1 MTDDDRTI
9 DTGEK
14 LPSARGGLSTTGGG
28 GPVVVARQAAPEP
41 PRGLTGRYEVGERLG
56 AGGMG
61 VVHLVRDAS
70 LDRLVALKALRSDR
84 VPEPGAAESLREE
97 AVVLAALDH
106 PGALPVYE
114 IGSLPSGEP
123 YYTMK
128 RVRGR
133 TLKDLLQ
140 DRSRAEVRSRESL
153 AHFVDVFERVCQTVA
168 AAHGHGIVHCD
179 LKPAN
184 VMVDEL
190 GAVYVLDWGIAL
202 RVSPGAGAAAGI
214 EPGTVFGTPAY
225 MSPEQAKGAVAE
237 IGPASDVFSLGSILY
252 EILTGISP
260 FGALDGR
267 ESMQKVV
274 STDPIDPLRLNRAA
288 GRALSAICRKALS
301 KRIANR
307 YPSARELADEIRRYR
322 EFRPVEAI
330 PPALHERVTNWARRK
345 PALAATL
352 GTALGGALLVG
363 LGVASLAVS
372 RAALL
377 SAASGQLAG
386 ARAAVVRLDERI
398 RQLEERSALVRGV
411 PEEEARLKR
420 QVAELRAVRTDF
432 EEYTGT
438 MSMAILGFTAERPDP
453 AAQAYARNLTL
464 SRVESHLARG
474 EDLAAIVAI
483 RRALRTYEA
492 RNVAGLDARQAE
504 ELRRKL
510 AAAEERRR
518 AEGLEVPPP
527 EWP

>member
-14 LPSARGGLSTTGGG
+14 LRTARGGLSTTGGG

-225 MSPEQAKGAVAE
+225 MSPEQVQGFPVDARSDLYSLAALAYEALTGRRAVPGADVARTLANVLDLAPE
-237 IGPASDVFSLGSILY
+237 PLSESLPVATEELDRAFARALEKDPDRRPAS
-252 EILTGISP
+252 
-260 FGALDGR
+260 
-267 ESMQKVV
+267 
-274 STDPIDPLRLNRAA
+274 
-288 GRALSAICRKALS
+288 
-301 KRIANR
+301 
-307 YPSARELADEIRRYR
+307 
-322 EFRPVEAI
+322 VEAWTR
-330 PPALHERVTNWARRK
+330 EV
-345 PALAATL
+345 
-352 GTALGGALLVG
+352 
-363 LGVASLAVS
+363 
-372 RAALL
+372 AALL
-377 SAASGQLAG
+377 SDL
-386 ARAAVVRLDERI
+386 
-398 RQLEERSALVRGV
+398 
-411 PEEEARLKR
+411 PP
-420 QVAELRAVRTDF
+420 
-432 EEYTGT
+432 
-438 MSMAILGFTAERPDP
+438 LGPGWP
-453 AAQAYARNLTL
+453 APT
-464 SRVESHLARG
+464 
-474 EDLAAIVAI
+474 
-483 RRALRTYEA
+483 
-492 RNVAGLDARQAE
+492 
-504 ELRRKL
+504 
-510 AAAEERRR
+510 
-518 AEGLEVPPP
+518 P
-527 EWP
+527 